1 MEGCL
6 QARAG
11 DGLGFVFRE
20 REGGREGGSEGERET
35 ERARVS
41 VAVPV
46 CVCVCLSVCVY
57 IYIYICMYICVCLD
71 TYAGMF
77 IHVNVFKLMV
87 LGTQV
92 CGFSFTLGI
101 CCRASHCLM

>member
-46 CVCVCLSVCVY
+46 CVCLSVCVY

-77 IHVNVFKLMV
+77 IHVYGFKLMV

>member
-20 REGGREGGSEGERET
+20 REGGRERGR
-35 ERARVS
+35 

-46 CVCVCLSVCVY
+46 CVFICVCVH
-57 IYIYICMYICVCLD
+57 IYICMYICVCLD

-77 IHVNVFKLMV
+77 IHVYGFKLMV

>member
-20 REGGREGGSEGERET
+20 REGGREGARESGC
-35 ERARVS
+35 A
-41 VAVPV
+41 
-46 CVCVCLSVCVY
+46 CVCVYLCVCT
-57 IYIYICMYICVCLD
+57 YIYICMYICVCLD

-77 IHVNVFKLMV
+77 IHVYGFKLMV